1 MITIATHNFEGPYKT
16 TTDLGD
22 SAGIYAILD
31 YRSDRKWHLLD
42 VGESARIKTRIEN
55 HERQP
60 CWKRNRQGAI
70 GVAVLYTPALS
81 ADQRRL
87 LESKIRQEYQP
98 PCGER

>member
-1 MITIATHNFEGPYKT
+1 MVTIANYDFEGPYET
-16 TTDLGD
+16 TTSLRDD
-22 SAGIYAILD
+22 AGIYVILD

-60 CWKRNRQGAI
+60 CWEQNRQGTI
-70 GVAVLYTPALS
+70 GVAVLYTPTWS
-81 ADQRRL
+81 ENQRRL

-98 PCGER
+98 LCGER